1 MAMKNQPGSEAAVRT
16 AAHFLQGGNH
26 SMHGPTG
33 VGNQKPGVSS
43 QEGTSAISSG
53 QEADAG
59 PPGAGFYSSG
69 ATNKD
74 YAGAQSSGTSGPT
87 KSGGNSKWAEG
98 GKTSMFGNTGSRPA
112 RGGYTTP
119 G

>member
-1 MAMKNQPGSEAAVRT
+1 MAENNRAPFLGGGS
-16 AAHFLQGGNH
+16 H

-43 QEGTSAISSG
+43 QEGTSSISSG

-59 PPGAGFYSSG
+59 PPGAGFYSTG

-74 YAGAQSSGTSGPT
+74 YAGTQKDSTSGPS
-87 KSGGNSKWAEG
+87 KAGGNAKWAEG
-98 GKTSMFGNTGSRPA
+98 GKTSMFGNQGSRPA
-112 RGGYTTP
+112 QGGKSSAY
-119 G
+119 